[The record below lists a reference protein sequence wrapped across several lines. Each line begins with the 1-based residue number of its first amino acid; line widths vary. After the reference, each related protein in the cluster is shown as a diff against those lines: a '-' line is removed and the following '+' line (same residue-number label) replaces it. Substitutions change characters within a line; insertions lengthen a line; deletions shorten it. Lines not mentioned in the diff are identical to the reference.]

1 EVGTDTRACDA
12 GEAATGATANDG
24 VAVVGSDCTTA
35 CRDRDLV
42 RRRSQ
47 DRAEEQDHP
56 PLGQMHVTLDP
67 ADAYSPLTTTAFR
80 FSGPHS
86 IMPNALSRVATR
98 CRIRLS

>member
-1 EVGTDTRACDA
+1 VFWREAGGWTTVGEDTEAGTDTRACDA

-47 DRAEEQDHP
+47 I
-56 PLGQMHVTLDP
+56 GQKNKIIRRW
-67 ADAYSPLTTTAFR
+67 A
-80 FSGPHS
+80 
-86 IMPNALSRVATR
+86 R
-98 CRIRLS
+98 CMLRSVLRMLIRR